1 MQSVRFEALLS
12 RVETFL
18 FFVSEKKNLRYVCFE
33 THCIAG
39 LVIMADLSYAKHLL
53 YMQSFLNI
61 VGSGCKPVSLIL
73 CVRVQPTC

>member
-18 FFVSEKKNLRYVCFE
+18 FFVSKENLRYLCFE

-61 VGSGCKPVSLIL
+61 VRSGRKPVSLIL